1 MEGRYFSFSAVA
13 GLEMAKR
20 ALLLQLV
27 NPACGGVLISGPA
40 GTGKSLLVNSIP
52 SISPEQKITR
62 LPLGATA
69 DMVFGSLDVETALE
83 TGEKRVIP
91 GILHRADNSI
101 LVLDNVNLMQKD
113 FVRAVCNSYHNGFF
127 ELQRELS
134 RGGVIFTCRYYD
146 AGGGILDFAGIGV
159 LWYFC

>member
-69 DMVFGSLDVETALE
+69 DMVFGSLDV
-83 TGEKRVIP
+83 R
-91 GILHRADNSI
+91 LHWR
-101 LVLDNVNLMQKD
+101 LGKKGLY
-113 FVRAVCNSYHNGFF
+113 RGF
-127 ELQRELS
+127 
-134 RGGVIFTCRYYD
+134 C
-146 AGGGILDFAGIGV
+146 IG
-159 LWYFC
+159 LTTPFWF